1 MPPGLNALRG
11 ITFILASELCFS
23 LASFF
28 TKLAWTE
35 GQIPGAETTAF
46 RFLLGF
52 IFAGVVLARRGT
64 GFKPVRLDLVL
75 LRGVFNSTAL
85 VVFAFALQGT
95 LLSKANTLNMTY
107 PIFVFL
113 IAPFVTKK
121 KAPPL
126 GWALVI
132 LAVIGTW
139 MVLAPDWSSGVN
151 LYDVL
156 GLASGVIAAFGVTS
170 LDLARRHDGTFM
182 ILFYMM
188 GVGTVVAA
196 VSWVV
201 QLPLVGTALPWGPGF
216 WPFVGGC
223 VFGVLGQVF
232 ITYGYG
238 FVDAR
243 TGSVLSSSRILFAT
257 LLGLLWFQETL
268 GPWSW
273 AGIVLVTVA
282 IGLTGW
288 TKTGASSKQ
297 P

>member
-1 MPPGLNALRG
+1 MPPMKG
-11 ITFILASELCFS
+11 ILLILASELWFS

-52 IFAGVVLARRGT
+52 VLSAAILASRKT
-64 GFKPVRLDLVL
+64 GFRPVRLDLVL
-75 LRGVFNSTAL
+75 WRGVLNSTAL

-107 PIFVFL
+107 PVFVFL
-113 IAPFVTKK
+113 IAPFVTGQ
-121 KAPPL
+121 KAKPL
-126 GWALVI
+126 AWVLVGV
-132 LAVIGTW
+132 AMVGTW
-139 MVLAPDWSSGVN
+139 MVLQPDWSAGVN
-151 LYDVL
+151 LYDLL

-170 LDLARRHDGTFM
+170 LDLARRYDGTFT

-196 VSWVV
+196 LAWLV
-201 QLPLVGTALPWGPGF
+201 QIPLVGTALPWGPGF
-216 WPFVGGC
+216 WPMIGGC
-223 VFGVLGQVF
+223 VFGVLGQIF

-243 TGSVLSSSRILFAT
+243 TGSVLSTSRILFAT
-257 LLGLLWFQETL
+257 LLGLLWFQESL

-273 AGIVLVTVA
+273 AGIVLITMA

-288 TKTGASSKQ
+288 AKGPKTTPA
-297 P
+297 PER